1 MQQRNIMKGKERRKA
16 AAMDEQQS
24 QELGHFLRQHREAS
38 SVSLRGLAGRVGVD
52 AAQILRLE
60 RGDIAS
66 PKADLLARIAH
77 ELDLPLADVFG
88 LAGYALPSE
97 LPSFRPY
104 LRAKYHDLPP
114 AAVAELERV
123 FADVAR
129 RYGATDGPLD
139 GEDEH

>member
-1 MQQRNIMKGKERRKA
+1 
-16 AAMDEQQS
+16 MDQQQS
-24 QELGHFLRQHREAS
+24 QELGHYLRTKREAAG
-38 SVSLRGLAGRVGVD
+38 VSLRALAGRVGVD
-52 AAQILRLE
+52 PAQITRLE

-66 PKADLLARIAH
+66 PKADLLARIAS

-88 LAGYALPSE
+88 LAGYALPTE

-123 FADVAR
+123 FTDIAR
-129 RYGATDGPLD
+129 RYGATDGPVD